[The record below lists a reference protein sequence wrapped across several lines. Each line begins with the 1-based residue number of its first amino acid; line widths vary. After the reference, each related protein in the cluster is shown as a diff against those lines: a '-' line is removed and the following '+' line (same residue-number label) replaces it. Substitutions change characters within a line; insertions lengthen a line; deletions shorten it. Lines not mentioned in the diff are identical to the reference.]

1 MWHLLPLGASEV
13 QTSRYILLLV
23 IGLLVA
29 VAGHISRT
37 KTLIALG
44 LLLIVAGT
52 FLFQFEV
59 RAQ

>member
-1 MWHLLPLGASEV
+1 MWHLLPLGASDP

-23 IGLLVA
+23 IGLVVA